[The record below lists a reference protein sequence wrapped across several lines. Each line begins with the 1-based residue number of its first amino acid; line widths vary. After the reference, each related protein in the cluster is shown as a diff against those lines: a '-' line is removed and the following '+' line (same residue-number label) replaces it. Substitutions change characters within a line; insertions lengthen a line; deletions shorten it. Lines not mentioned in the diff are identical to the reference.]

1 MSLNEFLVKLIDD
14 DCLLKDYAFNENK
27 NEIIE
32 LISNLKS
39 KVAISISSSFFDENI
54 DIFNEIPNRNYLQS
68 IISLPI
74 FKESSN
80 VLLIVFNPKKKSNEF
95 ILIDE
100 SESMIHKTDFDDYL
114 CISDDMINEI
124 SDSIKNFENSE
135 NAVSLEVD
143 AIFNNSENDEDIQVQ
158 EDKGEYSEFL
168 ALKDPKKEL
177 VKRKKKVITD
187 DIVDEFLNL
196 KEEKYK
202 RQEEERKKLLSLE
215 TFTVVSENNFINEVL
230 YNKRRQNPE
239 NLLNKYGKPILD
251 EKVDFRKLGKLAD
264 LKNID
269 EKNSKDTL
277 LVGTCKHCNSKLV
290 YYNHDI
296 EDFEGEIYVEIDNVK
311 DIVLKEYLYEYLN
324 SGYGME
330 ELLYFSKGHNYIRA
344 HLIQSI
350 KIPIPSIETQKE
362 IVKASRDAREFFKTV
377 DLLKKEYNSNILDY
391 KHISDSI
398 NQLKGD
404 IKFDVNTNEITNLS
418 RSWRHAYQGLIWPL
432 AISYLSATKGGFE
445 IVEKKDNYL
454 KLFEFI
460 AAFNSIILLSGL
472 PGDVYKNN
480 FSKIWDAKSL
490 KEYKQMTFANW
501 VILSK
506 NLGEVYR
513 NNNFTSKLDEELF
526 EKISSDKIL
535 DILFETKDYR
545 NDEAH
550 GSQSNAYEAKVIVD
564 TLDKYLED
572 IFDILDTYSNYKLIY
587 TTGDYKGTRQGYNHR
602 VILLNGPCAQPIY
615 DKIIF
620 DEILSINSLYLYN
633 PKNNKKLLI
642 KDNFMR
648 FLPVDEN
655 KKRWALFVYYKCD
668 EKEFNSYYKCFQSK
682 ETDYKEQIRSLK
694 SDILDYKE

>member
-1 MSLNEFLVKLIDD
+1 MRLNEFLVKLIDD
-14 DCLLKDYAFNENK
+14 DCVLKDYAFNENK
-27 NEIIE
+27 NEIIDV
-32 LISNLKS
+32 ISNMKS
-39 KVAISISSSFFDENI
+39 KVAISISSSFFDDNI
-54 DIFNEIPNRNYLQS
+54 DILNEIPNRNYLQS

-80 VLLIVFNPKKKSNEF
+80 VLLIVFNPNKNSSEF
-95 ILIDE
+95 LLIDE
-100 SESMIHKTDFDDYL
+100 SQSMIHKTDFDNSL
-114 CISDDMINEI
+114 SIDDDLLNEI
-124 SDSIKNFENSE
+124 SDSIKNNENSE
-135 NAVSLEVD
+135 NALSLEVD
-143 AIFNNSENDEDIQVQ
+143 TIFNNSENDEDIQVQ
-158 EDKGEYSEFL
+158 EDKGEYAEFL
-168 ALKDPKKEL
+168 ALKNPKKDL
-177 VKRKKKVITD
+177 VKRKKKVISD

-202 RQEEERKKLLSLE
+202 REEEERKKLLSLK
-215 TFTVVSENNFINEVL
+215 TFTVSETNFINEVL

-251 EKVDFRKLGKLAD
+251 EEVEFRKLGKLAD
-264 LKNID
+264 LRNID

-324 SGYGME
+324 SGYGRE
-330 ELLYFSKGHNYIRA
+330 ELLYFSKGHNFIRA

-472 PGDVYKNN
+472 PDDVYKNN

-526 EKISSDKIL
+526 EKISSEKIL
-535 DILFETKDYR
+535 DILFKTKDHR

-550 GSQSNAYEAKVIVD
+550 GSQSNAYEAKVLVD
-564 TLDKYLED
+564 ILDNYLED
-572 IFDILDTYSNYKLIY
+572 IFDILDMYSNYKLIY
-587 TTGDYKGTRQGYNHR
+587 TTGDLRGTRQGFTHR

-620 DEILSINSLYLYN
+620 DEVLLNESLYLYN

-642 KDNFMR
+642 KDNLMK
-648 FLPVDEN
+648 FLPVDDN
-655 KKRWALFVYYKCD
+655 KKRWALFIYNRCD
-668 EKEFNSYYKCFQSK
+668 QKEFNSYYKCFQSN
-682 ETDYKEQIRSLK
+682 ENDYKEQINSLEK
-694 SDILDYKE
+694 DILNLK